1 MMMGAI
7 ILIKAFHEVGVPG
20 SGFASLRRD
29 RLRSKLRKA
38 WVPPIGTH
46 RTHRAWLQPGTAT
59 VDAIFLARRNV
70 SDGSSPNCCR

>member
-1 MMMGAI
+1 MMGAI

-38 WVPPIGTH
+38 WVPPID
-46 RTHRAWLQPGTAT
+46 THRAWLQPGTAT

-70 SDGSSPNCCR
+70 SDGSSPNCRR